1 MFLYNRIKFDSIVHL
16 YVFNCKTYLF
26 NITFKI
32 KNFIK
37 TNLYL
42 HLNWGKP
49 ELVGSTFVAR
59 DWENPENPY
68 QIRNVR

>member
-1 MFLYNRIKFDSIVHL
+1 M
-16 YVFNCKTYLF
+16 
-26 NITFKI
+26 
-32 KNFIK
+32 K